1 MKITTLI
8 PDTEGMLAWPPF
20 GQNKR
25 TVVAVGSFDGV
36 HKGHQAVLRR
46 AVDLA
51 KSYGAISVAIVFD
64 PRPSVV
70 HEYAAAHD
78 GAELPNDQEY
88 PDTDALTG
96 IDRRLKLIEETGI
109 EHALVVRYTLEFGV
123 KSYQYFLGQMVGK
136 IGLHT
141 LVIGKDGRMGAG
153 RAGDVKAI
161 DSVAQATRM
170 FQVDVVDDRGPG
182 EVRIPLDEN
191 ASPEAAAALAR
202 VNDPDSGL
210 TKAERRA
217 LSKKTPNRLVRAW
230 SSSYVR
236 FLLSQGMVKAASDIL
251 GRPHAVEGVVIGGKQ
266 RGRTLGFPTANVA
279 KDVHGYMPAD
289 GVYAGWLIDTD
300 PQTGEEHRYASAISI
315 GTKETFDEPEARVLE
330 AYAIAPVDADGN
342 AEWLDLYDHTVR
354 AEFVEF
360 LRPQVHFDSAE
371 ALVDEL
377 KRNVEQTKAICAQ
390 A

>member
-8 PDTEGMLAWPPF
+8 PDTEGVLAWPPF

-25 TVVAVGSFDGV
+25 SIVAVGSFDGV

-46 AVDLA
+46 TVDLA
-51 KSYGAISVAIVFD
+51 KSYGAVSVAIVFD

-70 HEYAAAHD
+70 HDYAAAHD
-78 GAELPNDQEY
+78 GQELPNDQEY
-88 PDTDALTG
+88 PDPEALTG

-109 EHALVVRYTLEFGV
+109 EHALVVRYTLEFGS

-141 LVIGKDGRMGAG
+141 LVMGKDGRMGAG

-161 DSVAQATRM
+161 DSIAQATRM

-182 EVRIPLDEN
+182 EVRIPLND
-191 ASPEAAAALAR
+191 SHEAAEALIR

-236 FLLSQGMVKAASDIL
+236 FLLSQGQVKAASEIL
-251 GRPHAVEGVVIGGKQ
+251 GRPHAVEGVVVGGKQ

-279 KDVHGYMPAD
+279 KNVHGTMPAD

-315 GTKETFDEPEARVLE
+315 GTKVTFGEPEARVLE

-342 AEWLDLYDHTVR
+342 AQWLDLYDHTVR

-360 LRPQVHFDSAE
+360 LRPQIHFDSAE
-371 ALVDEL
+371 ALVEEL
-377 KRNVEQTKAICAQ
+377 KRNVEQTKAICAGL

>member
-8 PDTEGMLAWPPF
+8 PDTEGVLAWPPF

-25 TVVAVGSFDGV
+25 SIVAVGSFDGV

-46 AVDLA
+46 TGDLA

-70 HEYAAAHD
+70 HDYAAAHD
-78 GAELPNDQEY
+78 GQELPNDQEY
-88 PDTDALTG
+88 PDPEALTG

-109 EHALVVRYTLEFGV
+109 EHALVVRYTLEFGS

-141 LVIGKDGRMGAG
+141 LVMGKDGRMGAG

-161 DSVAQATRM
+161 DSIAQATRM

-182 EVRIPLDEN
+182 EVRIPLND
-191 ASPEAAAALAR
+191 SHEAAEALIR

-236 FLLSQGMVKAASDIL
+236 FLLSQGEVRAASEIL
-251 GRPHAVEGVVIGGKQ
+251 GRPHAVEGVVVGGKQ

-279 KDVHGYMPAD
+279 KDVHGTMPAD

-300 PQTGEEHRYASAISI
+300 PQTGEERRYASAISI
-315 GTKETFDEPEARVLE
+315 GTKVTFGEPEARVLE

-342 AEWLDLYDHTVR
+342 AQWLDLYDHTVR

-360 LRPQVHFDSAE
+360 LRPQIHFDSAE
-371 ALVDEL
+371 ALVEEL
-377 KRNVEQTKAICAQ
+377 KRNVEQTKAICAC
-390 A
+390 